1 MSVTVETLVEMADL
15 ATSRQV
21 VSEIVRSAY
30 ALGKYDGIIE
40 RLRVEIADRQR
51 KINSIREVAP

>member
-15 ATSRQV
+15 ATSRQI

-30 ALGKYDGIIE
+30 ALGRYDGIIE
-40 RLRVEIADRQR
+40 RMRVEIDDRQR
-51 KINSIREVAP
+51 KLDSFREVTP

>member
-30 ALGKYDGIIE
+30 ALGKYDGMIE

-51 KINSIREVAP
+51 KINSLREVTP